1 MKNNNAAVYTNRCD
15 GMLRIPYAKLK
26 SKNDMEVRAAIYCR
40 LSKDDNLDGESESIQ
55 NQKLLLTDYCR
66 EQGWNIVGIY
76 EDDGISGLKME
87 TRPGLQRMLNDIR
100 QWKIDLVIT
109 KDTSRLARNYLDFG
123 HLFEEFFPRYRV
135 RYIGLNDGVDT
146 ERGND
151 FVPIRAYFNEH
162 YCKDLSGKVHSS
174 YVVKAKDGQFTG
186 CLAPFGYKKDPENK
200 NHLIIDE
207 DTAPIG
213 RKLFAYAADGHGPN
227 YIRRKL
233 EDEQIPC
240 PTWWNRQKGLRN
252 IYSKFEKL
260 DPENGRFVWDFTTIQ
275 DILANPVYIGTIA
288 SQKSEYKFKVG
299 WIGAKAPE
307 DWITVEDMHEPIID
321 RETFELVQSKVKS
334 RKRPDAWGNYS
345 IFAGLVKCGQC
356 GSSMNIRRANQKGK
370 DKIYT
375 CSRYNKFGVKHCS
388 QHRIKYDVLYDIVL
402 NEIRKCAKAA
412 LADEEAVERELRM
425 SSETDSLSKREVI
438 ERSISVDNER
448 IRELE
453 RVIGR
458 LYEDMVSGRLNED
471 TFNSILDQKQSE
483 QMMLKNR
490 VRLNSE
496 RLSER
501 QQEELDNAR
510 WLGMIKEYADIREL
524 DSPTLNRLI
533 NVIVIHED
541 FDGESIRQTVEIHW
555 NFKGTGRLS
564 DRG

>member
-1 MKNNNAAVYTNRCD
+1 MPPLVCGSSN
-15 GMLRIPYAKLK
+15 
-26 SKNDMEVRAAIYCR
+26 
-40 LSKDDNLDGESESIQ
+40 
-55 NQKLLLTDYCR
+55 
-66 EQGWNIVGIY
+66 
-76 EDDGISGLKME
+76 SGGS
-87 TRPGLQRMLNDIR
+87 P
-100 QWKIDLVIT
+100 
-109 KDTSRLARNYLDFG
+109 
-123 HLFEEFFPRYRV
+123 P
-135 RYIGLNDGVDT
+135 
-146 ERGND
+146 
-151 FVPIRAYFNEH
+151 
-162 YCKDLSGKVHSS
+162 
-174 YVVKAKDGQFTG
+174 
-186 CLAPFGYKKDPENK
+186 
-200 NHLIIDE
+200 
-207 DTAPIG
+207 
-213 RKLFAYAADGHGPN
+213 ADGHGPN

-334 RKRPDAWGNYS
+334 RKRPDAWGNYG

-356 GSSMNIRRANQKGK
+356 GSSM
-370 DKIYT
+370 
-375 CSRYNKFGVKHCS
+375 
-388 QHRIKYDVLYDIVL
+388 
-402 NEIRKCAKAA
+402 
-412 LADEEAVERELRM
+412 
-425 SSETDSLSKREVI
+425 SSATDSLSEREVI

-471 TFNSILDQKQSE
+471 TFNSILEQKQSE
-483 QMMLKNR
+483 QTMLRNR
-490 VRLNSE
+490 VRLYSE

-501 QQEELDNAR
+501 QQEELENER
-510 WLGMIKEYADIREL
+510 WLEMIKEYAGIREL
-524 DSPTLNRLI
+524 DAPTLNRLI

-541 FDGESIRQTVEIHW
+541 FDGESVRQTVEINW
-555 NFKGTGRLS
+555 NFKGTGRFS